1 MVEPRRKRAMANHF
15 QTLERLAERGGLSPL
30 EMLAVLDDLSFDDA
44 RAKWG
49 DGADSNED
57 ELIKRV
63 NAWEAAQ

>member
-1 MVEPRRKRAMANHF
+1 MTTHC

-30 EMLAVLDDLSFDDA
+30 EMLAVLDDLSFEET

-49 DGADSNED
+49 DGADSHEE

-63 NAWEAAQ
+63 NAWESMK